1 MAKGLK
7 MRKFELAQ
15 ESSIRKAVDACLA
28 VIRSEP
34 AGLITDIDGTIS
46 EIALTPGD
54 ARVEDSARAALRKL
68 TSQLALVAIVTGRS
82 ATAGSELVGIEGLT
96 YIGNHGMERVKGTTR
111 WDHPIAR
118 ASSDALI
125 AALAEVAGELDALGM
140 SEGLIFENKRLS
152 GSIHYRLS
160 PYPEAVRAALLDA
173 TGRAVQDRELVL
185 TEGRLIVE
193 LRPNVLINKGTAIR
207 DLVNEFGLRSVVFFG
222 DDLTD
227 VDGFRVIRLMREAG
241 EVRGIRVGVL
251 ATETQPAVLAEV
263 DVTVEGVKACV
274 QVMEAIAD
282 ALDAVDSSGAT
293 TGTPGNL

>member
-1 MAKGLK
+1 

-46 EIALTPGD
+46 EIALTPRD
-54 ARVEDSARAALRKL
+54 ARVEDSARAALRRL

-82 ATAGSELVGIEGLT
+82 ATAGSEIVGIEGLT

-293 TGTPGNL
+293 TVTPGNL

>member
-82 ATAGSELVGIEGLT
+82 ATAGSEIVGIEGLT

-293 TGTPGNL
+293 TVTPGNL

>member
-1 MAKGLK
+1 

-82 ATAGSELVGIEGLT
+82 ATAGSEIVGIEGLT

-293 TGTPGNL
+293 TVTPGNL

>member
-1 MAKGLK
+1 

-82 ATAGSELVGIEGLT
+82 ATAGSEIVGIEGLT

-111 WDHPIAR
+111 WDHPIAQ

-207 DLVNEFGLRSVVFFG
+207 DLVKEFGLRSVVFFG

-227 VDGFRVIRLMREAG
+227 VDGFRAIRSMREAG

-293 TGTPGNL
+293 TVTPGNL

>member
-1 MAKGLK
+1 